1 MSFRVYRRA
10 GHEWRFVKHY
20 AAGREDADGRYRVR
34 ISLAGVGRYR
44 FEMRCAAT
52 AETFAAESGFSRILT
67 VR

>member
-1 MSFRVYRRA
+1 MSK
-10 GHEWRFVKHY
+10 E
-20 AAGREDADGRYRVR
+20 AAQAFIERMKSDEAFHV
-34 ISLAGVGRYR
+34 AGVGRYR